1 MGAVIGLRLSRQ
13 VCSVMSVLQSTVT
26 FWVDSMNVIC
36 WIQGQSRDY
45 KPFVA
50 NRVGELHE
58 YSSPNQWRHVSTKE
72 NPADR
77 ATRGTSVS
85 ELASDELWWSGP
97 QFLQNTEDKWPKRK
111 LSAPDLG
118 EELNSQVRVNRL
130 ENSNTPV
137 EPITKLRTVMMAT
150 LDPESRLLPS
160 RYSKWYR
167 INQPGKCEV
176 GLSIVRVRGW
186 VNRFI
191 ENSRTTRENRESGEL
206 KPKELVTSEEQIIK
220 QTQEIVF
227 PKEMAA
233 LKKGKPVKL
242 NPMLE
247 NGVMRS
253 NTRLRNADAISKDV
267 KFPIILPKKNHVT
280 NLVVKYHHESEHHE
294 MGVNVTTNHLREKYL
309 VVHARQEVKRCV
321 SSCAECSRRFRIRP
335 KTQQMAPLPGIR
347 LEMTGRPFENCATD
361 YAGPYFTKQ
370 GRGKVRAKRYLCLFL
385 CLQTHCCHLE
395 MATSLDVSGF
405 MNALVRMTAKRG
417 WPKKML
423 SDNGTNFVAAE
434 KEIRALVA
442 QLDQKQIERAT
453 ANKGITW
460 YWNPPVAPHFGG
472 VFESMIKSAKR
483 AIAAVLPNADVD
495 DEELQTI
502 FTGVESL
509 LNSRPLTTISDD
521 PNDELVLTPNH
532 FLIGQMGGDI
542 VPENVD
548 TTVFNAKNRWRRI
561 QKLVRHVWKR
571 WMKGYI
577 PHSGSRKKWFSSQ
590 KNLKVGEVVVVID
603 TDMARRDW
611 KVGRIEQVYP
621 GNDGLVRMV
630 DVKVRGRTL
639 RRPISVI
646 KCKRTN
652 IMN

>member
-1 MGAVIGLRLSRQ
+1 M
-13 VCSVMSVLQSTVT
+13 
-26 FWVDSMNVIC
+26 
-36 WIQGQSRDY
+36 
-45 KPFVA
+45 
-50 NRVGELHE
+50 
-58 YSSPNQWRHVSTKE
+58 
-72 NPADR
+72 
-77 ATRGTSVS
+77 
-85 ELASDELWWSGP
+85 
-97 QFLQNTEDKWPKRK
+97 
-111 LSAPDLG
+111 
-118 EELNSQVRVNRL
+118 
-130 ENSNTPV
+130 
-137 EPITKLRTVMMAT
+137 
-150 LDPESRLLPS
+150 
-160 RYSKWYR
+160 
-167 INQPGKCEV
+167 
-176 GLSIVRVRGW
+176 
-186 VNRFI
+186 
-191 ENSRTTRENRESGEL
+191 
-206 KPKELVTSEEQIIK
+206 VTSEEQIIK

-227 PKEMAA
+227 PKEMSA
-233 LKKGKPVKL
+233 LKKGKPVPKTSSLLKL

-253 NTRLRNADAISKDV
+253 NTRLRNADPISKDV

-294 MGVNVTTNHLREKYL
+294 MGVNFTINHLREKYL

-335 KTQQMAPLPGIR
+335 KTQQMAPLPGNR

-361 YAGPYFTKQ
+361 YGGPYITKQ
-370 GRGKVRAKRYLCLFL
+370 ERRKVRAKRYLCLFL

-405 MNALVRMTAKRG
+405 MNALVRMTARRG

-434 KEIRALVA
+434 KGIRALVA

-532 FLIGQMGGDI
+532 FLLGQMGGDI

-561 QKLVRHVWKR
+561 QELVRHVWKR
-571 WMKGYI
+571 WMKEYI
-577 PHSGSRKKWFSSQ
+577 PHIGSRKKWFSSQ

-603 TDMARRDW
+603 ADMARRDW

-621 GNDGLVRMV
+621 GNDGLVRVV
-630 DVKVRGRTL
+630 DVKVHGRTL

-646 KCKRTN
+646 SPLE
-652 IMN
+652 M